1 MKKIL
6 QELGTGNTLL
16 CECPTP
22 SVQPDSVLISTENSL
37 VSIGTERMLLEFGKS
52 SMISKAK
59 KNPQK
64 VKQVIQK
71 AKLDGIFQTIDAVK
85 SKLSEP
91 IQLGYSNVGRIIAVG
106 SNVSEFSV
114 GDRVVSNGPHAEV
127 VRVSKNLCAKI
138 PANVSNEEAAF
149 TVIGSIGLN
158 GVRISNPTLGETF
171 VVIGTGLI
179 GLLIIQLLKAHGCE
193 VIALDPDKERLKL
206 ATKFG
211 AQSVHLTKDLD
222 VVDAVKSLN
231 KNIEVDGVLVA
242 TATASNKPISDA
254 AKMCR
259 KQGRVVLV
267 GIAGLDLSRDDF
279 YHKEL
284 NFKVSCSYGPGR
296 YDASYEE
303 KGNDY
308 PYGYVR
314 WTEKRNFEAVLKLLS
329 NKQLSIDPL
338 LTKRA
343 DFNNVIAVY
352 KTLSDNKEDLGILLD
367 YEISGHRKIEPLVKL
382 KQANNVTVKKPV
394 IGLIGAGNYAS
405 RILIPAFKK
414 ADAQLHTIV
423 SSEGTSAVI
432 HGIRH
437 NFNFASTDIEEVLNN
452 EEINTVVI
460 ATRHNTHAQLV
471 SNALQAGKHV
481 FVEKPLAIDLE
492 GIALIKETFDNLNS
506 EAYVPQLMVGYNRRF
521 APHIIEVKSLL
532 ANIRKPKSI
541 IMTMN
546 AGHLPGDHWTQDP
559 LVGGGRIIGEAC
571 HYIDLMRHLV
581 GHEITSSSA
590 APLRDGPN
598 GELLSDNAS
607 ITLRFADG
615 SFGTILYLSN
625 GSNQFPKERIEVF
638 CGGNTIQLDNFR
650 TLRLFGFKGHNALK
664 LWKQDKGQKACA
676 HAFLDSIQTGNIL
689 IPTHELLEVAN
700 ETISIASSLRAT

>member
-1 MKKIL
+1 M
-6 QELGTGNTLL
+6 
-16 CECPTP
+16 
-22 SVQPDSVLISTENSL
+22 
-37 VSIGTERMLLEFGKS
+37 
-52 SMISKAK
+52 
-59 KNPQK
+59 
-64 VKQVIQK
+64 
-71 AKLDGIFQTIDAVK
+71 
-85 SKLSEP
+85 
-91 IQLGYSNVGRIIAVG
+91 
-106 SNVSEFSV
+106 
-114 GDRVVSNGPHAEV
+114 
-127 VRVSKNLCAKI
+127 
-138 PANVSNEEAAF
+138 
-149 TVIGSIGLN
+149 
-158 GVRISNPTLGETF
+158 
-171 VVIGTGLI
+171 
-179 GLLIIQLLKAHGCE
+179 
-193 VIALDPDKERLKL
+193 
-206 ATKFG
+206 
-211 AQSVHLTKDLD
+211 
-222 VVDAVKSLN
+222 
-231 KNIEVDGVLVA
+231 
-242 TATASNKPISDA
+242 
-254 AKMCR
+254 
-259 KQGRVVLV
+259 
-267 GIAGLDLSRDDF
+267 
-279 YHKEL
+279 
-284 NFKVSCSYGPGR
+284 
-296 YDASYEE
+296 
-303 KGNDY
+303 
-308 PYGYVR
+308 
-314 WTEKRNFEAVLKLLS
+314 
-329 NKQLSIDPL
+329 
-338 LTKRA
+338 
-343 DFNNVIAVY
+343 
-352 KTLSDNKEDLGILLD
+352 
-367 YEISGHRKIEPLVKL
+367 KL

-625 GSNQFPKERIEVF
+625 TLTVF
-638 CGGNTIQLDNFR
+638 RYGDN
-650 TLRLFGFKGHNALK
+650 
-664 LWKQDKGQKACA
+664 
-676 HAFLDSIQTGNIL
+676 
-689 IPTHELLEVAN
+689 
-700 ETISIASSLRAT
+700 